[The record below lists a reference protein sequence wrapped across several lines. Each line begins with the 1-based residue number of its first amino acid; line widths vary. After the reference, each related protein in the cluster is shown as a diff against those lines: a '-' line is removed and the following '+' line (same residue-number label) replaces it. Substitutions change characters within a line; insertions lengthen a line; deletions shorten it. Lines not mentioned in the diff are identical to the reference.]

1 MPLSFES
8 GPLRAYQAIG
18 DLAERIVM
26 RLAFGPR
33 RAGVVSLLARHVQKL
48 VRAFAFGLDSK
59 TL

>member
-1 MPLSFES
+1 M
-8 GPLRAYQAIG
+8 RAYQAIG

-48 VRAFAFGLDSK
+48 VRAFAFGVDSK